1 MAIGTSHPLKIV
13 FKNLKVRQ
21 LDVAAHCGVSISSIT
36 QFLNG
41 YRLPDAALESRM
53 QAYAAQ
59 KRREREAQGEVA
71 GDE

>member
-13 FKNLKVRQ
+13 FKNLRVRQ
-21 LDVAAHCGVSISSIT
+21 LDVAAYCGVSISSMT

-41 YRLPDAALESRM
+41 YRTADAALESKM
-53 QAYAAQ
+53 QAYANQ
-59 KRREREAQGEVA
+59 KRREAQAQGEVA